1 MKKFITSMVAI
12 VIGVIAFAL
21 PVSTPEA
28 PSSTTTRIP
37 LRYNRESASKQ
48 KRMPS
53 YGYDEQILCWYDG
66 NNICVD
72 FTDCDIT
79 CLVNCTLNIISVD
92 MAKEYVVSPAELTQG
107 IAIGKLEA
115 FEVEIIVPSMGVFQ
129 GYY

>member
-1 MKKFITSMVAI
+1 MVAI

-21 PVSTPEA
+21 PVSTPDA

-66 NNICVD
+66 NILYFEFQDIVIED
-72 FTDCDIT
+72 DCTI
-79 CLVNCTLNIISVD
+79 
-92 MAKEYVVSPAELTQG
+92 VVSSNDSYYSTYVSVQDMMQG
-107 IAIGKLEA
+107 I
-115 FEVEIIVPSMGVFQ
+115 EIESSGDFNITLFIPGVGMFK
-129 GYY
+129 GCYEDIKY